1 MTKISFKPVD
11 IIRETYE
18 PSHYKDLNQT
28 RPALKLKLRNLKLQ
42 TIYES
47 QKSAIFQKPKILKLT
62 CTALCSVYRS
72 DFKPGCQRAYI
83 YNNTCLC
90 AYLAYL
96 NDNNTSKTK
105 QRLGWPKLTH
115 GRNDPEALYFGT

>member
-11 IIRETYE
+11 IIRETYK

-47 QKSAIFQKPKILKLT
+47 QKSAFFQKPKILKLT
-62 CTALCSVYRS
+62 FTALCSVYRS
-72 DFKPGCQRAYI
+72 DFKPGC
-83 YNNTCLC
+83 
-90 AYLAYL
+90 
-96 NDNNTSKTK
+96 
-105 QRLGWPKLTH
+105 
-115 GRNDPEALYFGT
+115 